1 MYVKN
6 VKIGFK
12 LKELREKSGYT
23 QVQVA
28 KFLNLD
34 QTTIAK
40 IESDERAISIAT
52 IEKMA
57 DLYGCELRDI
67 TNNSECKPLELA
79 FRAKNV
85 ELDDME
91 AISRIKKLAL
101 NIRLMN
107 RLLDDGGNND
117 R

>member
-1 MYVKN
+1 MNDRNKM
-6 VKIGFK
+6 GSK

-28 KFLNLD
+28 SFLKLD

-40 IESDERAISIAT
+40 IENNERAISIAT

-67 TNNSECKPLELA
+67 TTNSDCKPLELA

-85 ELDDME
+85 GLEDME

-107 RLLDDGGNND
+107 RLLGDGEDND